1 MKKLLLL
8 TLLFYYTLSLNNNYY
23 QKCLSG
29 KENIDIISVSE
40 GRKYDANGGY

>member
-1 MKKLLLL
+1 MKKLILL

-40 GRKYDANGGY
+40 GR